1 MIQHEQT
8 CLLCGQKHSTGLNV
22 MGCFLCF
29 SCERGL
35 LSATAVQSIS
45 RRKRLNLLR
54 LYGAQ
59 GIRAAN
65 R

>member
-1 MIQHEQT
+1 MIQQHQS
-8 CLLCGQKHSTGLNV
+8 CLLCGKDYSTGLNV

-29 SCERGL
+29 PCERKL

-59 GIRAAN
+59 STRAVN